1 MRLED
6 LMVLCTM
13 GPPGGGRT
21 FITNRLVRHFN
32 MLAYTELPSDII
44 NSIFTSLLAFYLRKF
59 PESVRHFDRHLSE
72 TCLSVFEFVKS

>member
-6 LMVLCTM
+6 LIVLCTM

-59 PESVRHFDRHLSE
+59 PEPVRHFDKHLSE